1 MTLSK
6 TIKKISQNHAQPI
19 AGNLSGSLAKNW
31 KSTRPVLAQRLAEGI
46 EGTAYICMRSGLYSA
61 GRLKTT
67 NGSITDNQIDLLM
80 LVNGYYRIIKNR
92 LSGEKIGL
100 MIAVFLY

>member
-1 MTLSK
+1 MPYQSPGIFQKANQESRENGGIRSILT
-6 TIKKISQNHAQPI
+6 
-19 AGNLSGSLAKNW
+19 
-31 KSTRPVLAQRLAEGI
+31 QRLAEGI

-80 LVNGYYRIIKNR
+80 LFDG
-92 LSGEKIGL
+92 
-100 MIAVFLY
+100 